1 MSDANQD
8 HSKPKRPNH
17 RPTEMKDGRRRTI
30 YIDAESWRLAQDL
43 GEGKA
48 SEGIRRAIQ
57 MAIEAA

>member
-1 MSDANQD
+1 
-8 HSKPKRPNH
+8 
-17 RPTEMKDGRRRTI
+17 MKDGRRRTI